1 MDESFA
7 MIKLHKNCTGM
18 EQKYEA
24 QKTVGQLNNVFN
36 VAQKNKKKKNEQEKH
51 KDLNRTS
58 LKLNC

>member
-36 VAQKNKKKKNEQEKH
+36 VAQKNKKKKNEQENTQRFK
-51 KDLNRTS
+51 
-58 LKLNC
+58 